1 MKQYKPSLISPW
13 MACQRLSEKQYKFIV
28 FLKGQPVCATT
39 TFGEG
44 FTLLLYSF
52 LIFNIEYP
60 SVGACSLEFLG
71 ILNGLDTSFTHN
83 KKHFTNSQK
92 SKILNF
98 LKALYIV

>member
-1 MKQYKPSLISPW
+1 MKQYKPSSITPW
-13 MACQRLSEKQYKFIV
+13 MACQRISEKQYKFIV

-39 TFGEG
+39 TFGEA

-71 ILNGLDTSFTHN
+71 ILSGRDTSFTHN
-83 KKHFTNSQK
+83 RKHFTSSQK
-92 SKILNF
+92 SKILNL